1 MKELLQI
8 RDARIAIS
16 ARALAQLGDAMIL
29 IALSILIAQT
39 GRPLDLT
46 VLLIAFAA
54 PVVALSGWAG
64 RLVDTRDSRAIL
76 TWAALAQVLGAAGLL
91 ASTSLVW
98 QVACILLIQS
108 GQTVVA
114 PGWGALLPRI
124 VGEEKVG
131 RAIGLQQALG
141 SAAWLAGTAVGGLAY
156 AAVGFRG
163 VVLVAATTFAAL
175 VIAPRAVRT
184 HRGPTSAPRATAS
197 STDTHPD
204 TNQDPRTLESGW
216 HVLRRDRVSGLVV
229 VGLVLFVVALEGTN
243 VVEAFLVIDVLGAGP
258 AAYGLLG
265 FCLGGG
271 VTVGSLLAARVED
284 DRRRITVLAS
294 AAAILGLTMSS
305 AGLAPS
311 VTWLYPLFV
320 VAGLANGFINGLGF
334 ALVVGRTADAA
345 RGRVLAAAMGT
356 IRAGSVLSLLAA
368 GLAAGWFGPR
378 AVFVGAGLLTITV
391 APALLL
397 GRRPLSDGVRPAA
410 APVPDA
416 VESAA

>member
-39 GRPLDLT
+39 GQPLDLT
-46 VLLIAFAA
+46 VLLISFAA

-64 RLVDTRDSRAIL
+64 RLVDTRDSRALL
-76 TWAALAQVLGAAGLL
+76 TVAALVQVAGAAGLL
-91 ASTSLVW
+91 ASTSLAW
-98 QVACILLIQS
+98 QVGCILLIQS

-141 SAAWLAGTAVGGLAY
+141 SAAWLAGTALGGLAY
-156 AAVGFRG
+156 SVVGFRG
-163 VVLVAATTFAAL
+163 VILAATATFAAL
-175 VIAPRAVRT
+175 VVAPRAVRT
-184 HRGPTSAPRATAS
+184 RRRPTAP
-197 STDTHPD
+197 TDPT
-204 TNQDPRTLESGW
+204 DPTDPPAEPATLESGW
-216 HVLRRDRVSGLVV
+216 RILGRDRVSGLVV

-265 FCLGGG
+265 LCLGGG
-271 VTVGSLLAARVED
+271 VTVGSVLAVRVEG

-294 AAAILGLTMSS
+294 AAATLGLTIAT

-311 VTWLYPLFV
+311 VAWLYPLFV
-320 VAGLANGFINGLGF
+320 VAGLANGLINGLGF

-368 GLAAGWFGPR
+368 GVAAGWFGPR

-397 GRRPLSDGVRPAA
+397 GRRPLSEAARAGA
-410 APVPDA
+410 APVLEA
-416 VESAA
+416 VERAA